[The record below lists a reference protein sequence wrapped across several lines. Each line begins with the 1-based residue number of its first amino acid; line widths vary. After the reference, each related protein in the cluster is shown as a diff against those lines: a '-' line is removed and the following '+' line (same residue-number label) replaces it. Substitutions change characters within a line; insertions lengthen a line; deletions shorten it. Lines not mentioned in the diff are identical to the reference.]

1 MKYYPINLDIRGK
14 TCLVV
19 GGGGVGTRKIKT
31 LSDCGAMVILVSP
44 QADKTLIDLAD
55 AGKIEWRQRTYQSS
69 DLDGVFLVIGATD
82 NDALNRQIHSD
93 ARQLDILCN
102 IADSPELCNFI
113 VPSTVRRGDLII
125 SVSTSGKSPAFA
137 KFIRKELE
145 KQFDSQYGNFLRLMG
160 AVRKQLLAESH
171 TPQAHKQL
179 FERLIEE
186 GLLQLMKTGQTED
199 IDRLLLDVLG
209 KGYTFES
216 LMKTDYK

>member
-1 MKYYPINLDIRGK
+1 MKYYPINLDIRDK

-19 GGGGVGTRKIKT
+19 GGGGVGTRKAKGLIG
-31 LSDCGAMVILVSP
+31 CGAIVILISP
-44 QADKTLIDLAD
+44 EASKTLIEFAD
-55 AGKIEWRQRTYQSS
+55 AGKIGWKQRAYQSS

-93 ARQLDILCN
+93 AQQRGILCN
-102 IADSPELCNFI
+102 VADNPELCNFI
-113 VPSTVRRGDLII
+113 LPSTVRRGDLII

-145 KQFDSQYGNFLRLMG
+145 KQFDSQYGNFVQLMG
-160 AVRKQLLAESH
+160 AIRKQLLAESH
-171 TPQAHKQL
+171 APQAHKAL
-179 FERLIEE
+179 FGRLIEE

-199 IDRLLLDVLG
+199 IDRLLLDILG